1 MYIFQCFHSFL
12 LYVSAVVRAIV
23 PTAMSVISDPLHP
36 FNHPQDGPRARAF
49 TPDSME
55 PDEMKHFPE
64 FCKWEKALIFK
75 NYLNWM

>member
-1 MYIFQCFHSFL
+1 MFFIPL
-12 LYVSAVVRAIV
+12 GGVV
-23 PTAMSVISDPLHP
+23 PTASVSVISDPLHP

-64 FCKWEKALIFK
+64 YCKCVVCSWCTRVSV
-75 NYLNWM
+75 